1 MMPLVPAAVAKTFTF
16 KDIDMSKMAD
26 LQIEILEL
34 LEQGKFPYEVA
45 QELGIPEDWV
55 DEVVFDMY
63 RAQPDNV

>member
-1 MMPLVPAAVAKTFTF
+1 MMPLVPVAVVKTFTF

-45 QELGIPEDWV
+45 QELGVPEAWV